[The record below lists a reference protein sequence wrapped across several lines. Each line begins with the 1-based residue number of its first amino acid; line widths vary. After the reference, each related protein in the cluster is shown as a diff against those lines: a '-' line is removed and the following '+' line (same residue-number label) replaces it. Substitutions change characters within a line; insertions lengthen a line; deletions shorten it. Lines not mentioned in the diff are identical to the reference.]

1 MPFIVVPFFLARSI
15 SDNGFVMEVL
25 DSACDF
31 LNYWLDL
38 CSCLPELIL
47 IGTAG
52 PDIVSLSPITTKE
65 GREPKASPP
74 NLFFWDSSKF
84 LLLYVPGR
92 DIVIG
97 GLL

>member
-1 MPFIVVPFFLARSI
+1 
-15 SDNGFVMEVL
+15 MEVL
-25 DSACDF
+25 DSASDF

-47 IGTAG
+47 IGTVG
-52 PDIVSLSPITTKE
+52 VDIVSLSPITTKE

-74 NLFFWDSSKF
+74 NL

-92 DIVIG
+92 DIVVG